1 METKKEA
8 DIKRKLKRSRGK
20 TKSKMIALADSIQF
34 KSNPRVISIFISNPS
49 MDLSGLYKVVQ
60 VKPISTP
67 LRHPVI
73 EEESFKQNAPKL
85 LLPVLSHTDTGG
97 ANEAIS
103 HCRCVCTSWAACW
116 LYICVC
122 FHKYIPFLWISIH
135 TSSPSVHNSI
145 IPLIMLQPQKWY
157 LLFLSPHHFYQS
169 PSSSNSSAHALP
181 VQWWMCTAAACG
193 QWNSTVY
200 TYHIHLI
207 NPNEVSTGLL
217 FTMHCWAAAARH
229 GATTHTHSDTHAHRQ
244 RCHQQCQQS
253 HSVSAGE
260 REAHCFLGAEV
271 ILPSDHRQTD
281 PWGSIW

>member
-1 METKKEA
+1 MCVY
-8 DIKRKLKRSRGK
+8 
-20 TKSKMIALADSIQF
+20 Q
-34 KSNPRVISIFISNPS
+34 
-49 MDLSGLYKVVQ
+49 LSCRLTLY
-60 VKPISTP
+60 
-67 LRHPVI
+67 L
-73 EEESFKQNAPKL
+73 
-85 LLPVLSHTDTGG
+85 
-97 ANEAIS
+97 
-103 HCRCVCTSWAACW
+103 
-116 LYICVC
+116 CVC

-157 LLFLSPHHFYQS
+157 LLFLSPHHFYQP
-169 PSSSNSSAHALP
+169 PSSSNSSAHTLP

-253 HSVSAGE
+253 HSASGRKRSSLFSWCWSHSAL
-260 REAHCFLGAEV
+260 R
-271 ILPSDHRQTD
+271 SQTD
-281 PWGSIW
+281 RPMGFNLIEGGGNYSFHSLHRFALPQCTAGASTWVTYSTVRITAFLIFAIFSN